1 MFLFSLVSVN
11 INMNLS
17 LPSFYALKMS
27 HPAFV
32 PGITERCTN
41 FMCLVSFGTNTFKA
55 YPAVKALLQLAS
67 PASTGH
73 SGLRNWT
80 PHGWLKMRL
89 ELTYIFVTPD
99 QGVTERRRHCASSII
114 QKRSLG
120 ASCRQPR
127 PSHIARDS
135 LESSVNSK
143 YRRRILP
150 REGHKDSTQRRV

>member
-1 MFLFSLVSVN
+1 MHSRCH
-11 INMNLS
+11 IQHLS
-17 LPSFYALKMS
+17 LESQ
-27 HPAFV
+27 
-32 PGITERCTN
+32 RCTN
-41 FMCLVSFGTNTFKA
+41 FMCLMSFGTNTFKA
-55 YPAVKALLQLAS
+55 YPAIKALLQLAS

-73 SGLRNWT
+73 YGLRNWT

-89 ELTYIFVTPD
+89 ELTYIFVIPD

-135 LESSVNSK
+135 LESSVNSIAGEFYHVK
-143 YRRRILP
+143 DTRIPLSHEFKI
-150 REGHKDSTQRRV
+150 RIWTLNRTSHKIH